1 MYEAGSCGKGAC
13 EGIASRV
20 NNQNTRN
27 EHQSEQ
33 ILAEYKVRAME
44 CHPDKNPDN
53 PKAVSDF
60 QKLQEAKE
68 VLTNENTRNNYN
80 LWIRSK
86 ITIPF
91 RDWQALGDSVKT
103 SMHWA
108 VKTRKEPM
116 LEDSKDTP
124 LLSPQDAVCQSE
136 EPASEMQFPETVNTP
151 SENYSHLHFRW
162 AAGTPSVLLRKFR
175 NYEI

>member
-1 MYEAGSCGKGAC
+1 MDAILNCKAADLEDYYGLLGCDELS
-13 EGIASRV
+13 S
-20 NNQNTRN
+20 
-27 EHQSEQ
+27 SEQ
-33 ILAEYKVRAME
+33 ILAEYKVRAVE

-53 PKAVSDF
+53 PEAVQDF

-80 LWIRSK
+80 LWRRSK

-108 VKTRKEPM
+108 VKAKKEPM
-116 LEDSKDTP
+116 LEDSKDLP
-124 LLSPQDAVCQSE
+124 LLSPQETAC
-136 EPASEMQFPETVNTP
+136 EPEVPAEDMQFPEIVNTP
-151 SENYSHLHFRW
+151 SESYSHLHFRW
-162 AAGTPSVLLRKFR
+162 AAGTPSALLRKFR